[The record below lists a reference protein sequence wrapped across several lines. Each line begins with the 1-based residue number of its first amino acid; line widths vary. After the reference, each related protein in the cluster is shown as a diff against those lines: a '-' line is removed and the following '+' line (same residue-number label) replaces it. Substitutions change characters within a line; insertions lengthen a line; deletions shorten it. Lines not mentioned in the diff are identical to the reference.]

1 MREKTTSNQ
10 ARHPDALPLQ
20 ILLALISI
28 LLGILLLFVP
38 QISISVLCY
47 FFCGGMIAVGIG
59 MIVAFFVSDAYKLM
73 HNYFFSIGVL
83 IIILGCCGLIRNS
96 ELCDRFSFFIGVTA
110 LVLSVFILQNTIQ
123 MRVLNNSLWVADL
136 ILAIPSTI
144 AAILVLVDLKPL
156 LKWIPTFPHWALL
169 VSSILSL
176 ISLLLTSIGLFVS
189 NRKAAR
195 QAETPP
201 ESSPIPAPSA
211 APPVIPSQG
220 GFESPGFTPFTPP
233 AVPDIPPAEA
243 PFPSVSSVPESAP
256 DLADTSVPDEP
267 AAPTVS
273 ESE

>member
-1 MREKTTSNQ
+1 MREKNTANQ
-10 ARHPDALPLQ
+10 SRHPDALPLQ

-47 FFCGGMIAVGIG
+47 FFCGGMIAIGIG
-59 MIVAFFVSDAYKLM
+59 MIVAFFVSDAYKLL

-96 ELCDRFSFFIGVTA
+96 ELCERFTFFLGVTA

-123 MRVLNNSLWVADL
+123 MRVLNNPLWIADL
-136 ILAIPSTI
+136 ILAVPSII

-156 LKWIPTFPHWALL
+156 LKWIPTFPYWALL
-169 VSSILSL
+169 ISSILSL
-176 ISLLLTSIGLFVS
+176 VSLLLTTIGLFVS

-195 QAETPP
+195 PP
-201 ESSPIPAPSA
+201 EEDPAASPVPAGPVPSTAIPPQDGFTSPAFTPYAAPSA
-211 APPVIPSQG
+211 PFDAPQ
-220 GFESPGFTPFTPP
+220 
-233 AVPDIPPAEA
+233 EA
-243 PFPSVSSVPESAP
+243 PFPSGVPAQEDPPVPADSSA
-256 DLADTSVPDEP
+256 ADASSDSV
-267 AAPTVS
+267 TS

>member
-96 ELCDRFSFFIGVTA
+96 ELCDRFTFFIGVTA

-211 APPVIPSQG
+211 APPVMSSQN

-243 PFPSVSSVPESAP
+243 PFPSVSSVPESTP

-267 AAPTVS
+267 AAPTAS